1 MKHHR
6 GMILA
11 AAIAAAAVFS
21 LCRGSL
27 FPADAQKGKSGAQ
40 ADSKKAGAQTADETV
55 GERFHRET
63 SHSLSGDPAGA
74 FAKKPEKPDA
84 VKSYDKAGVIK
95 LPGADADA
103 GGMTLEQALA
113 SRRSVRTYSD
123 EPLTLKQLSRLLFAA
138 QGVTGDASGH
148 GLRTAPSAGATY
160 PFEVYAVVNNVKGL
174 DRGIYHYRV
183 LDHAVELV
191 KEGDYRGRIAKAGLG
206 QDMLAQAA
214 VVFALTAV
222 FDRTRFKYGERGY
235 RYVYMEAGHIAQN
248 LALES
253 VSLGLGSVCA
263 GAFYDDDLNALLG
276 VDGAAEAAI
285 YLEAVGAL

>member
-1 MKHHR
+1 MKQHR

-11 AAIAAAAVFS
+11 AAVAAAAVFA

-27 FPADAQKGKSGAQ
+27 FPADAKKGKTGPKAASETPEPQ
-40 ADSKKAGAQTADETV
+40 AHDETV

-63 SHSLSGDPAGA
+63 SHSVSNALASV
-74 FAKKPEKPDA
+74 FSRKPEKPPA
-84 VKSYDKAGVIK
+84 AKIYDKAEVVK
-95 LPGADADA
+95 LPEAEP

-123 EPLTLKQLSRLLFAA
+123 EPLTLKQLSRVLFAA
-138 QGVTGDASGH
+138 QGVTQEGFGH

-160 PFEVYAVVNNVKGL
+160 PFEVYAVVNSVKDL
-174 DRGIYHYRV
+174 DRGIYHYRIS
-183 LDHAVELV
+183 DHALELV
-191 KEGDYRGRIAKAGLG
+191 KKGDYRAAIAKAGLG

-214 VVFALTAV
+214 VVLALTAV

-248 LALES
+248 VALQS

-276 VDGAAEAAI
+276 VDGVHEAAI
-285 YLEAVGAL
+285 YLEAVGSL